1 MPHLSCPACRLTTY
15 SAAAHATS
23 DRCPRC
29 DAPLGDPARVSSGV
43 RRRWDLSDLRL
54 SARQKGVAR
63 GTG

>member
-29 DAPLGDPARVSSGV
+29 DASLRDPARVGDGL
-43 RRRWDLSDLRL
+43 RRWNLSDLRL